1 MNLHVHMNR
10 RSNSNSPAVAA
21 VAASSV
27 VFKETT
33 ISVNTVQSK
42 HDVAGLCSPLRGGAL
57 IAAPHGDVNVGDVN
71 VGEHEALE
79 LYDTAGCNNVDCSI
93 ALYKLT
99 LDPTIGD
106 PVGRV

>member
-33 ISVNTVQSK
+33 TSVNTVKSK

-57 IAAPHGDVNVGDVN
+57 IAAPHGDVK
-71 VGEHEALE
+71 VGEHDDSALE
-79 LYDTAGCNNVDCSI
+79 LYDTAGCNNVDCSN